1 MLLTFKLNFCFM
13 SLSSALFSN
22 DSPNLSYLF
31 HGRLVQFHVLLTR
44 LQSNSD
50 ADILRSAHEGDLEKA
65 KGDYDPQNQAQQPV
79 SLHHND
85 FFIRTIINSANIM
98 YFGSPEAM
106 FLSSGGVNATH

>member
-1 MLLTFKLNFCFM
+1 M

-44 LQSNSD
+44 LQPFAD
-50 ADILRSAHEGDLEKA
+50 ADILRAAHEGDLEETE
-65 KGDYDPQNQAQQPV
+65 GDYGSQNQAQQPV

-85 FFIRTIINSANIM
+85 INK
-98 YFGSPEAM
+98 FC
-106 FLSSGGVNATH
+106 